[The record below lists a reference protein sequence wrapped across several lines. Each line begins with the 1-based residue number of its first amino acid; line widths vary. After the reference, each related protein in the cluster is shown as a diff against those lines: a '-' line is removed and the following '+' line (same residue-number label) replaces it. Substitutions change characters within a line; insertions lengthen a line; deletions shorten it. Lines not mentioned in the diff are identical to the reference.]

1 MATAIQIP
9 LEQYL
14 ETSYRPDREYLD
26 GDVVERNV
34 GKWEHARVQAL
45 LTSMFVA
52 YESELNVYAATEWRS
67 RVSAT
72 RVRIPDIVLVEAG
85 PQPDVLERPPL
96 LVVEILSPDDTYAD
110 TVARAADY
118 RHMGVH
124 TIWIVDP
131 QSRTGRVCVDDVW
144 RGASVLEVPGTP
156 IRVDLAR
163 LFARL
168 DGISSL

>member
-72 RVRIPDIVLVEAG
+72 RVRIPDI
-85 PQPDVLERPPL
+85 ERPPL